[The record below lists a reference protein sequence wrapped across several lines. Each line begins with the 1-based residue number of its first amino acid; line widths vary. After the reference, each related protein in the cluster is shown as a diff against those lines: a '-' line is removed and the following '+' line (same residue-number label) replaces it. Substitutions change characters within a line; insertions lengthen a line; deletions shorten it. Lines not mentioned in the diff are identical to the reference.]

1 MCAGQCIQKCVTLV
15 LGPEFYVHYV
25 TFSAHMRIHR
35 RVSNGLTSKRSTLLI
50 CGGMSM
56 ATSAREVLLS
66 ELGLD
71 CTAGNVSSMQPHIS
85 LTESTRTADSVQTL
99 YAILG
104 RLVST
109 LSCSQPLVELLRSL
123 ATLTRQATLVDLCVV
138 MLLDPDNG
146 QMIMQTS
153 FPDLREYEVKIV
165 PLEVDLPLWEKL
177 CDSKV
182 PGQLPVLNIHE
193 REQLNPLKNVQYETL
208 TVVPLSAQNDCIG
221 LINCY
226 SSKCLDFSAE
236 DQVLLSAIAV
246 QASLAIQNRLL
257 QDTLTQVNSIKTFFD
272 DLLSGKSDVE
282 ESLRGRAGSLGCDLT
297 TPHVMVMLATAQLL
311 ESNGQ
316 KGTSTDSEEDQVGAF
331 GRSMKLTKR
340 RIQGN
345 YPGSLLDER
354 ENMLFCIVPLDRDIT
369 GGGLKS
375 WLDDLVR
382 QVESEQHVRIST
394 GISSMCNDIADY
406 RRGFA
411 EAQEALQIGQC
422 FNPQA
427 RSTHFH
433 DLGIYRYLYAFACS
447 NKLCDPYLEQIAAI
461 ARYDEGHK
469 RSALL
474 DTLELYLEHGSNI
487 KDSSELL
494 GVHRNTLA
502 QRIERIQSLCTI
514 SIEQYYNRLPLLAAI
529 KIHRLQ
535 KTERESPCDSSRG

>member
-1 MCAGQCIQKCVTLV
+1 
-15 LGPEFYVHYV
+15 
-25 TFSAHMRIHR
+25 
-35 RVSNGLTSKRSTLLI
+35 
-50 CGGMSM
+50 MSL
-56 ATSAREVLLS
+56 ATSAREILLS

-71 CTAGNVSSMQPHIS
+71 ATAGNVSSLQPHTP
-85 LTESTRTADSVQTL
+85 LTESTRTADSMQTL
-99 YAILG
+99 YDILQHM
-104 RLVST
+104 VFT
-109 LSCSQPLVELLRSL
+109 LSCSQPLVELLQSL
-123 ATLTRQATLVDLCVV
+123 ATLTRQAILVDLCVV

-146 QMIMQTS
+146 HMIMQTS
-153 FPDLREYEVKIV
+153 FPDLREHGVHVV

-177 CDSKV
+177 CDIKM

-208 TVVPLSAQNDCIG
+208 TVVPLIAQNDCIG

-226 SSKCLDFSAE
+226 SSKCLEFSSE
-236 DQVLLSAIAV
+236 DQLLLSAIAM

-257 QDTLTQVNSIKTFFD
+257 QDTPSQVNSIKTFFD

-297 TPHVMVMLATAQLL
+297 TPHVMVMLAMVQLL

-316 KGTSTDSEEDQVGAF
+316 KETSINSEENQVAAF

-340 RIQGN
+340 RLQSN

-354 ENMLFCIVPLDRDIT
+354 ENKLFCIVPLDGDIT

-382 QVESEQHVRIST
+382 QTESEQHIRIFA
-394 GISSMCNDIADY
+394 GVSSRCDDMADY

-411 EAQEALQIGQC
+411 EAEEALQIGQC
-422 FNPQA
+422 FHPQA
-427 RSTHFH
+427 RSTYFN
-433 DLGIYRYLYAFACS
+433 DLGIYRYLYTFACS
-447 NKLCDPYLEQIAAI
+447 NKLSDSYLEQIAAI
-461 ARYDEGHK
+461 ARYDKAHK
-469 RSALL
+469 RSELL
-474 DTLELYLEHGSNI
+474 NTLELYLEHGGNI

-494 GVHRNTLA
+494 GVHRNTLS

-514 SIEQYYNRLPLLAAI
+514 SIERYSNRLPLLAAI
-529 KIHRLQ
+529 KIHRLRA
-535 KTERESPCDSSRG
+535 TGR